1 MTEAFVSRGFCLPGV
16 LSPEGFKEDKLS
28 RQPDFSYGGQAV
40 IEGIMIRGRSHF
52 SLAVRR
58 EDGTISHLQE
68 PLNTLFTGKVRGVPL
83 LRGFLAL
90 VETLTLGIK
99 ALHKSANMAMV
110 DQTPEGENEMSGWV
124 LAGTLGISLV
134 LGVGIFFVLPQLIVT
149 PIHSLLP
156 PDLAINTDLV
166 VNIIEGFF
174 RLAILVGYIW
184 AIGFMKN
191 IRRVF
196 AYHGAEHMAVHTYE
210 AGLPLSIANV
220 RKFETPHP
228 RCGTAFLLTVVLVS
242 ILVFIF
248 LGWPEL
254 HWRILS
260 RIALLPIIA
269 AVSYE
274 IIRFSGRH
282 QGWWIAKQV
291 AVPGLLLQRLTT
303 RQPDDGQIEVAI
315 SAMESA
321 IAADAG
327 QEYIVRFPGPAE
339 KSSLAEGAEDSLP
352 SSNTDAAST

>member
-1 MTEAFVSRGFCLPGV
+1 
-16 LSPEGFKEDKLS
+16 
-28 RQPDFSYGGQAV
+28 
-40 IEGIMIRGRSHF
+40 MIRGRSHF

-58 EDGTISHLQE
+58 EDGTISHIQE
-68 PLNTLFTGKVRGVPL
+68 PLNTLFTGKVRRVPL

-99 ALHKSANMAMV
+99 ALHQSANMAMV
-110 DQTPEGENEMSGWV
+110 DQTPEGEQEISGWV
-124 LAGTLGISLV
+124 LAGTLGVSLL

-149 PIHSLLP
+149 PIHSYLP
-156 PDLAINTDLV
+156 SDLV
-166 VNIIEGFF
+166 INIIEGFF

-184 AIGFMKN
+184 AISFMKN

-210 AGLPLSIANV
+210 AGLPLSIENV
-220 RKFETPHP
+220 RKFQTPHP

-260 RIALLPIIA
+260 RIALLPVIA

-274 IIRFSGRH
+274 IIRFSGLH
-282 QGWWIAKQV
+282 QSWWIARQV

-327 QEYIVRFPGPAE
+327 QQYVVRFPGPAE
-339 KSSLAEGAEDSLP
+339 ESSVAEGVTEGSLP
-352 SSNTDAAST
+352 TANADATSP

>member
-1 MTEAFVSRGFCLPGV
+1 MGDQAISRGLPEV
-16 LSPEGFKEDKLS
+16 FKEDKLS
-28 RQPDFSYGGQAV
+28 RQPKFSYGGQAV

-58 EDGTISHLQE
+58 EDGTISHVQE
-68 PLNTLFTGKVRGVPL
+68 PLNTLFTGKVRRVPL

-90 VETLTLGIK
+90 VETLSLGIK
-99 ALHKSANMAMV
+99 ALHQSANMAMV
-110 DQTPEGENEMSGWV
+110 DQTPEGEKEMSSWV
-124 LAGTLGISLV
+124 LAGTLGISLL

-149 PIHSLLP
+149 PIHPFLP
-156 PDLAINTDLV
+156 SDLV
-166 VNIIEGFF
+166 INIIEGFF

-184 AIGFMKN
+184 AIGFIKN

-210 AGLPLSIANV
+210 AGLPLSIENV

-260 RIALLPIIA
+260 RIALLPLIA

-274 IIRFSGRH
+274 IIRFSGLH
-282 QGWWIAKQV
+282 QSWWIAKQV
-291 AVPGLLLQRLTT
+291 AAPGLLLQRLTT

-327 QEYIVRFPGPAE
+327 QEYVVRFPAPAE
-339 KSSLAEGAEDSLP
+339 ELSLAEGGAEVSL
-352 SSNTDAAST
+352 SSANTDADQRLC

>member
-1 MTEAFVSRGFCLPGV
+1 M
-16 LSPEGFKEDKLS
+16 S
-28 RQPDFSYGGQAV
+28 RQPEFSYGGQAV

-58 EDGTISHLQE
+58 EDGTISHVQE
-68 PLNTLFTGKVRGVPL
+68 PLNTLFTGKVRRVPL

-99 ALHKSANMAMV
+99 ALHQSANMAMV
-110 DQTPEGENEMSGWV
+110 DQTSEGEEEMSGWV
-124 LAGTLGISLV
+124 LAGTLVVSLL
-134 LGVGIFFVLPQLIVT
+134 LGVGIFFVLPQLLVT
-149 PIHSLLP
+149 PIHPFLP
-156 PDLAINTDLV
+156 SDLII
-166 VNIIEGFF
+166 NIIEGLF

-210 AGLPLSIANV
+210 AGLPLSIENV
-220 RKFETPHP
+220 RKFGTPHP

-260 RIALLPIIA
+260 RLALLPVIA

-274 IIRFSGRH
+274 IIRFSGLH
-282 QGWWIAKQV
+282 QNWWIAKQV

-321 IAADAG
+321 MAADAG
-327 QEYIVRFPGPAE
+327 QEYVVRFPGPAE
-339 KSSLAEGAEDSLP
+339 ESSVTEGVAEGSLP
-352 SSNTDAAST
+352 AANTDAASP